1 MSRLGRKPVTYDPKV
16 NVTQSGGQIAVEGP
30 AGKLELSLNPRVSV
44 EIEDSSRVLTVEPKT
59 QERGDRALQGL
70 TRSLINNMVTG
81 VMEPFQKRLEIQGVG
96 YTAQLAGNRLTLQL
110 GFANPVE
117 FDVPEGVQVEV
128 PSPTFINIKSVDKQK
143 VGQFAAA
150 VRRVKPPDPYKPK
163 GIRYTDEIVKK
174 KAGKAFVGGG
184 D

>member
-1 MSRLGRKPVTYDPKV
+1 MSRLGRKPVIYDSKV
-16 NVTQSGGQIAVEGP
+16 KVTQSGGQIAVEGP
-30 AGKLELSLNPRVSV
+30 AGKLELPLNPRVSV
-44 EIEDSSRVLTVEPKT
+44 EIEESSRALTVEPKT

-70 TRSLINNMVTG
+70 TRSLLNNMVTG
-81 VMEPFQKRLEIQGVG
+81 VMAPFEKRLEIQGVG
-96 YTAQLAGNRLTLQL
+96 YTAQLAGNHLTLQL

-128 PSPTFINIKSVDKQK
+128 PSPTFIYIKSADKQK

-150 VRRVKPPDPYKPK
+150 VRRVKPPDPYKIK
-163 GIRYTDEIVKK
+163 GIKYTDEIVKK
-174 KAGKAFVGGG
+174 KAGKAFVGGA